1 MKNSGLTEKKMAN
14 KKFQKTETAIFTAY
28 YKFRDFPTAKT
39 LARRA
44 KISRSTLYRH
54 HEKPSAL
61 PKDYENYLLETY
73 ARKMRA
79 FLNKDLPSRTIFL
92 RTLVFISNNRTVFT
106 ALFKDGHKEIVK
118 KLLDKLKPQ
127 ILKDW
132 NYAGNTEKLYKIYQ
146 NEILGLIET
155 WSEDNF
161 DIKEVETVLND
172 IIYLNKTT
180 PRHLA
185 RFLEAS

>member
-1 MKNSGLTEKKMAN
+1 MAN
-14 KKFQKTETAIFTAY
+14 KKFQKTEKAIFVAY
-28 YKFRDFPTAKT
+28 YKFRDFPSAKV

-54 HEKPSAL
+54 HEKPFAL
-61 PKDYENYLLETY
+61 PKDYENYLLKIY
-73 ARKMRA
+73 ARRMRA
-79 FLNKDLPSRTIFL
+79 FLNKGLPLKTLFF
-92 RTLVFISNNRTVFT
+92 RTLIFIHTHHLIFK
-106 ALFKDGHKEIVK
+106 ALFKDGNKEIIK
-118 KLLDKLKPQ
+118 KMLDKLKPQ

-146 NEILGLIET
+146 NEILGLIEA

-172 IIYLNKTT
+172 ILYLNKTT